1 MNLEAIL
8 EGLLFVVGEDGLSSD
23 QIKDLL
29 SIDDKTLES
38 VVLALHQTYKNNNRG
53 LCLKVL
59 GNKLKLTTKEE
70 HAPYYEKLKL
80 DSEGL
85 LSQAALET
93 LAIIAY
99 NQPITRAGI
108 DEIRGLNSVHTV
120 RKLLS
125 KDLIEEVGR
134 ATIAGRPM
142 QYGTTS
148 RFLDYFGLSDI
159 SDLPKIEE
167 KQEEDKEVNLFESRY
182 NENR

>member
-8 EGLLFVVGEDGLSSD
+8 EGLLFVVGEDGLTSE
-23 QIKDLL
+23 QIKELL
-29 SIDDKTLES
+29 EIDDKKLEEI
-38 VVLALHQTYKNNNRG
+38 VLSLHQSYKNSNRG
-53 LCLKVL
+53 ICLHVL

-80 DSEGL
+80 DSDGI

-93 LAIIAY
+93 LAIVAY
-99 NQPITRAGI
+99 NQPITRANI

-134 ATIAGRPM
+134 ANIAGRPM

-167 KQEEDKEVNLFESRY
+167 KKIEDEEKDLFESRY
-182 NENR
+182 NEN